1 MTFKMKGGNALVTG
15 AAMGMG
21 RLFALRAASE
31 GAHAVVLWDIDA
43 DNLEKVAAEVRALGA
58 SALPMR
64 VDVSDIDAVAAAAR
78 EVTSAIGSLDV
89 LINNAGVVRGKP
101 FWEHDAI
108 RDIKFTMDINAMA
121 PMVITRQFIPAMMA
135 NDGKTR
141 RILNIASAA
150 ATVSNPRMSVYAA
163 SKWAVLGWSDSV
175 RLELEQTGHTGLKVT
190 TFCPTYIATGM
201 FEGARGLLLTPVMT
215 PDKAVNAA
223 WRAMVSGKPI
233 KYLPWTTTL
242 GTVLKGILPLPVW
255 DFVAGRIFRVYKSM
269 DHFTGRDAKT
279 PKS

>member
-1 MTFKMKGGNALVTG
+1 MEFKMKGGNALVTG

-31 GAHAVVLWDIDA
+31 GARAVVLWDIDA
-43 DNLEKVAAEVRALGA
+43 DNLEKVAVEVRALGA
-58 SALPMR
+58 TALPMR
-64 VDVSDIDAVAAAAR
+64 VDVSDIDAVVAAAR
-78 EVTSAIGSLDV
+78 EVTATVGSLDV
-89 LINNAGVVRGKP
+89 LVNNAGVVRGKP
-101 FWEHDAI
+101 FWEHDAV
-108 RDIKFTMDINAMA
+108 RDIKFTLDINSLA
-121 PMVITRQFIPAMMA
+121 PMVITRQFIEPMMA
-135 NDGKTR
+135 DDGKAR

-175 RLELEQTGHTGLKVT
+175 RLELEQAGHKGLKVT

-201 FEGARGLLLTPVMT
+201 FEGARGLLLTPIMT

-223 WRAMVSGKPI
+223 WRAMVAGKPI

-255 DFVAGRIFRVYKSM
+255 DFVAGKIFHVYSSM
-269 DHFTGRDAKT
+269 DHFTGRE
-279 PKS
+279 KS

>member
-1 MTFKMKGGNALVTG
+1 MEFKMKGGNALVTG

-31 GAHAVVLWDIDA
+31 GARAVVLWDIDA

-58 SALPMR
+58 TALPMR
-64 VDVSDIDAVAAAAR
+64 VDVSDIDAVVAAAR
-78 EVTSAIGSLDV
+78 EVTATVGSLDV
-89 LINNAGVVRGKP
+89 LVNNAGVVRGKP
-101 FWEHDAI
+101 FWEHDAV
-108 RDIKFTMDINAMA
+108 RDIKFTLDINSLA
-121 PMVITRQFIPAMMA
+121 PMVITRQFIQPMMA
-135 NDGKTR
+135 DDGKAR

-175 RLELEQTGHTGLKVT
+175 RLELEQAGHKGLKVT

-201 FEGARGLLLTPVMT
+201 FDGARGLLLTPIMT
-215 PDKAVNAA
+215 PEKAVNAA
-223 WRAMVSGKPI
+223 WRAMVAGKPI

-255 DFVAGRIFRVYKSM
+255 DFVAGKIFHVYSSM

-279 PKS
+279 PNS